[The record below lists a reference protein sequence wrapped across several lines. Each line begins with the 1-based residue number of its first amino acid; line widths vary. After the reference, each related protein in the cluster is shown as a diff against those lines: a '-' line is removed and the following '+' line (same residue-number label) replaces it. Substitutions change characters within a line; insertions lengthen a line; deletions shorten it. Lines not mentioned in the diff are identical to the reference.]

1 VENWGDYAALVGPPL
16 LTFLL
21 GLLSRPWV
29 DRFIRTERRS
39 EEDKI
44 YWTTE
49 GREIVTALEGVLETG
64 LALHRVVRDD
74 CDDTLRDWNEHLR
87 ARVKNLWHYIPNK
100 GAAEKAE
107 PLMLRFD
114 RLTKNAFALSKGQ
127 HLDGPARNNA
137 EARFRVLWGEA
148 AQALDEFRE
157 ANGGRPATPRDSSI
171 YALEDDGRAQR

>member
-1 VENWGDYAALVGPPL
+1 MDNWGDYAELVGPLL

-29 DRFIRTERRS
+29 DRLIRRERRS

-49 GREIVTALEGVLETG
+49 GRNIVTTLEAVLETG
-64 LALHRVVRDD
+64 LALHRVVSDE
-74 CDDTLRDWNEHLR
+74 CDDARRDWNEHLR
-87 ARVKNLWHYIPNK
+87 ARVKNFWHYSPNK
-100 GAAEKAE
+100 TAADTGKNV
-107 PLMLRFD
+107 MLRFD
-114 RLTKNAFALSKGQ
+114 RLTKNAFALSKA
-127 HLDGPARNNA
+127 HNLDGPARNKA
-137 EARFRVLWGEA
+137 ETRFRILWGEA

-171 YALEDDGRAQR
+171 YALEDDGSANS

>member
-1 VENWGDYAALVGPPL
+1 MENWEDYAELVGPLL

-29 DRFIRTERRS
+29 DRFIRRERRS

-49 GREIVTALEGVLETG
+49 GREIVTTLEAVLETG
-64 LALHRVVRDD
+64 LALHRVVRDE

-87 ARVKNLWHYIPNK
+87 SRVKNLSHYSPNK
-100 GAAEKAE
+100 AAAEKAK
-107 PLMLRFD
+107 PVMLQID

-127 HLDGPARNNA
+127 NLDGPARNKA
-137 EARFRVLWGEA
+137 ETRFRVLWGEA

-157 ANGGRPATPRDSSI
+157 ANGGRPATPRDSST
-171 YALEDDGRAQR
+171 YALEDDGPANP